1 MLVGFIEDTVDV
13 KDDGNY
19 GYCVIVAL
27 LGLGEDSWSLV
38 RNHLLK
44 ELGQWCDDYIVL
56 FGGINRYEH
65 LKYSYLLMDYPR
77 NISFCYTLMDKY
89 HHHHHHHHH
98 YYYYYYYYID

>member
-27 LGLGEDSWSLV
+27 LGLGEDSWFLV

-44 ELGQWCDDYIVL
+44 EIEQLCDEYIDL
-56 FGGINRYEH
+56 LGGINRYEQ
-65 LKYSYLLMDYPR
+65 LKWSLLVDGLFMYNYYCY
-77 NISFCYTLMDKY
+77 NID
-89 HHHHHHHHH
+89 
-98 YYYYYYYYID
+98 